1 MMIDDRIDPR
11 TPVIIGVGQ
20 HLQRTDQGADPLEPL
35 ELMEIALRAAADDTG
50 VSDVLGSTDVVAVV
64 PVVSWGYR
72 DPGRLIAER
81 HGASSTTWYPSMGGN
96 TPQMLVNRLA
106 AAIAAGDADLG
117 VVVGGEA
124 YRTRIAT
131 KRAGGRPEW
140 TVQPEDLRADWDE
153 DGAFNFGHPAEF
165 ALGIAMPTQAYPL
178 FETALW
184 HASGRSLEEHL
195 RSIGTMWSRFS
206 EVAAANPNAWR
217 REALSA
223 EELTT
228 PTAEN
233 RIVGFPYTKRM
244 VANPDVD
251 MAAGS
256 IICSVERAR
265 SLGVP
270 TDRWVFIH
278 AGTDGVDRVM
288 SERRDLVTSPAIGI
302 AGSLALELAGTT
314 AEEVDHI
321 DLYSCFPSAVQL
333 ACRELGISTDRQLT
347 VYGGLPFA
355 GGPWNNPVSH
365 ALATMVDVLRA
376 DPGSTGLVT
385 ANGGNVDKHAF
396 GVYSTEPPVD
406 GFRYARPQD
415 QIGAVPGRTVLD
427 GHHGAATIEGWTV
440 VHERD
445 GSAQRAHAACIT
457 PDGQRVWAVS
467 NDVDVMEVF
476 ETTDVG
482 GQSVTVAGNELRLD
496 D

>member
-1 MMIDDRIDPR
+1 
-11 TPVIIGVGQ
+11 
-20 HLQRTDQGADPLEPL
+20 
-35 ELMEIALRAAADDTG
+35 
-50 VSDVLGSTDVVAVV
+50 
-64 PVVSWGYR
+64 
-72 DPGRLIAER
+72 
-81 HGASSTTWYPSMGGN
+81 
-96 TPQMLVNRLA
+96 
-106 AAIAAGDADLG
+106 
-117 VVVGGEA
+117 
-124 YRTRIAT
+124 
-131 KRAGGRPEW
+131 
-140 TVQPEDLRADWDE
+140 
-153 DGAFNFGHPAEF
+153 
-165 ALGIAMPTQAYPL
+165 
-178 FETALW
+178 
-184 HASGRSLEEHL
+184 
-195 RSIGTMWSRFS
+195 
-206 EVAAANPNAWR
+206 
-217 REALSA
+217 
-223 EELTT
+223 
-228 PTAEN
+228 
-233 RIVGFPYTKRM
+233 
-244 VANPDVD
+244 